1 MAVNDLAL
9 EVLMRFQATA
19 QVCRSGLG
27 TSTVDEQKVR
37 RPSGRQSVW
46 ISVRFVSGKDGL
58 DFFGLSVWA
67 IVTQFVS
74 QVQAKRAEQP
84 SA

>member
-1 MAVNDLAL
+1 LHQEDG
-9 EVLMRFQATA
+9 ER
-19 QVCRSGLG
+19 
-27 TSTVDEQKVR
+27 KVQH
-37 RPSGRQSVW
+37 PSGRQSVW
-46 ISVRFVSGKDGL
+46 ISVQFVSGKDGL

-67 IVTQFVS
+67 IAAQFVS